1 MVIRNFFYGFVILVS
16 VSPERFVSPTSPLTD
31 METIFG
37 GNQTVAFHVR
47 RFDKFVL
54 EEQFESWENLS
65 WIHYDWYVE

>member
-1 MVIRNFFYGFVILVS
+1 
-16 VSPERFVSPTSPLTD
+16 